1 MFFFVA
7 DAASPSRRQPF
18 PCGRRTRSPDGKQE
32 SYAIDPLRG
41 IVGLCFVC
49 VALLLGVAT
58 CLGARRAKHKAREKA
73 LAQLLSL
80 VEEADEASRLGMPH
94 LERDVAWIRCADTS
108 ERLEVVQ
115 AVMPNGKLVAAM
127 ACPSGEQKDGKE
139 SAPSPS
145 FTGPV
150 SLAHRN
156 DTGLYT
162 LPSFDIVDEIA
173 IDHAFRFEG
182 IHLEALRQLR
192 RRPRDRRRL
201 EAALARLSVQ
211 DPHGMALDEIRMAA
225 LALRCI
231 RELRELTMR
240 LGIINWVG
248 EGEVP
253 RRASVGMAE
262 MV

>member
-1 MFFFVA
+1 M
-7 DAASPSRRQPF
+7 
-18 PCGRRTRSPDGKQE
+18 
-32 SYAIDPLRG
+32 
-41 IVGLCFVC
+41 
-49 VALLLGVAT
+49 
-58 CLGARRAKHKAREKA
+58 
-73 LAQLLSL
+73 
-80 VEEADEASRLGMPH
+80 
-94 LERDVAWIRCADTS
+94 
-108 ERLEVVQ
+108 Q

-211 DPHGMALDEIRMAA
+211 DPHGMALNEIRMAA

-231 RELRELTMR
+231 RELSELTMR
-240 LGIINWVG
+240 LDIINWVG